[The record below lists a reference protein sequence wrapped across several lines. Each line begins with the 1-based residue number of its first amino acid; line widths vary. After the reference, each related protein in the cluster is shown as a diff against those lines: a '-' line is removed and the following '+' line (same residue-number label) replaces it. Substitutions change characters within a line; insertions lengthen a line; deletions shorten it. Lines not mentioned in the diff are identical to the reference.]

1 LDRIITVCLRG
12 DDGDSNTLQGCA
24 SDARIRVETDGGTG
38 FDSHTVRSR
47 CRTASGV
54 IEISCAAA
62 ATCIFFERPSPRTT
76 PRRASRPVR
85 TFRPIASMAFSL
97 CVAAGG
103 VARAAPSRRSAS
115 RSASRRSHITRCAE
129 PISRRSDSVAPRVT
143 RRAFGAGAALLATGI
158 ESSTKA
164 ARAFERPPPGTSQTR
179 SRDRPM
185 RRARERSLIVR
196 VRR

>member
-1 LDRIITVCLRG
+1 M
-12 DDGDSNTLQGCA
+12 S
-24 SDARIRVETDGGTG
+24 
-38 FDSHTVRSR
+38 
-47 CRTASGV
+47 
-54 IEISCAAA
+54 SCAA
-62 ATCIFFERPSPRTT
+62 ATCIFFERSSPRTT

-129 PISRRSDSVAPRVT
+129 PERRSDSVAPRVT
-143 RRAFGAGAALLATGI
+143 RRAFGAGAALLATGL

-164 ARAFERPPPGTSQTR
+164 ARANAALSSASGDERSFFFFTPSAAPF
-179 SRDRPM
+179 
-185 RRARERSLIVR
+185 RRARADAERRLTL
-196 VRR
+196 

>member
-1 LDRIITVCLRG
+1 MDRIIMVCLRG

-38 FDSHTVRSR
+38 FDSHTVRSQSR
-47 CRTASGV
+47 SASV
-54 IEISCAAA
+54 IEISCCAA
-62 ATCIFFERPSPRTT
+62 ATCIFFERSSPRTT